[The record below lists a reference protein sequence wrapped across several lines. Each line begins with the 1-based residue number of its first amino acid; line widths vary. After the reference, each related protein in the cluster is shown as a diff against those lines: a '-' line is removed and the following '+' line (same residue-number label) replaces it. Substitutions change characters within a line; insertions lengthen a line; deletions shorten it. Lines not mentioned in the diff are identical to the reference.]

1 MTAPRTGYIT
11 KGQNNWQPR
20 SATEWQRQRRDGPI
34 LPMLPER
41 KSFLD
46 RVLGR

>member
-1 MTAPRTGYIT
+1 MTYGKQSRHVDHVTRSRPPMS
-11 KGQNNWQPR
+11 QWQAER
-20 SATEWQRQRRDGPI
+20 ARGPI